1 MSGQKR
7 NLEEVDPDYADI
19 CAEQNKRQRALEED
33 AKQTVCHRIQNI
45 MKNEF
50 LKEINNKES
59 ELQQVDKRLSEARL
73 MMDRLRACVVA
84 SYYGQINNATSVQTP
99 NVNAPPPSIHTA
111 VKKFIGKAPSHQIS
125 ITDNGHPNHI
135 QENHQEILSNLITQE
150 AKLFRGSD
158 SSKSTRPS
166 SVPANSAPDS
176 SIANSMTYDDRR
188 SRFKIKKKI
197 IVGNVSKYITVG
209 SQRKSNDILSHKWMV
224 YVRGPRVTPDMS
236 KDGREFPVR
245 VQLHFVDPRNKKV
258 IEVELEKDFFEASDS
273 TSSNSLLPTQ
283 VHPKFSAAASLMKL
297 AADSDVILKV
307 DKTQN
312 DGNEM
317 DGSPDSNSS
326 HPVPREPVLTIG
338 SDENDVHK
346 PDEQIQQEEYHMTIA
361 HEDPED
367 NVIDVCADGHDDNI
381 DNKPLVTENHI
392 LASPFSPFPNDNTD
406 DKKLMD
412 IKEPLHINQQMSQ
425 NIKTEGNVLW
435 QPPQET
441 NITMG
446 TPLGNPT
453 VIHHKQVFTVFS
465 SPVSLAKPSV
475 TVTSSQPIVS
485 QFNQNISQNNKPVI
499 LVPSIVSTNN
509 SQIVNSPSLL
519 AIQQKDINPL
529 SMQKVIFMNSNS
541 PVAARLPAQ
550 SSTIRHV
557 VPKPISLLNN
567 PLKPVSLLTAP
578 PKPVSLKA
586 VSKPISLLTASP
598 KPVSLTAVSKPVSI
612 LTAAPRP
619 VSLLTAAPKQ
629 FSLLTGH
636 VVKPFTAPVQQVS
649 SSSTHMSTSL
659 LNQKPNISN
668 STGQTY
674 VLNKAANQVL
684 LVNSALPQTVHQTN
698 PLTDLS
704 CKVIYPSN
712 SSYQVAVNVAVRP
725 TKQFSLLKNLDV
737 LPSTPCI
744 SSESVIQDLSSAVN
758 NQHKNLATMT
768 SLDPSLNFPKLSALG
783 KTKHAKNCLKT
794 PDIKIEKKVPT
805 EEERKKGQYE
815 VLKAWKEN
823 PELYERSSVKAKR
836 IVLAARDKIEGEAE
850 DIPELIIADYSSMS
864 SLLKDAVKLH
874 PLIQENVNKLT
885 HPYCAHSLEQWTSWP
900 IGKQRAN
907 ELASIE
913 GGGMGVEGMGVEGM
927 GIRDM
932 SIANH
937 NQKGI
942 LAKRNQ
948 TDTPYFL
955 GNYWWHGA
963 CFVLKYLKKCLNN
976 KTEYKGIGNFGLQE
990 NSSTGFGFMH
1000 LVLVQNQDLEIVNI
1014 EINQPKL
1021 TIKTEIEDTAKI
1033 NCKSGIQCISPSE
1046 GAEFIYDELRK
1057 RCLKFEPTE
1066 LEPGIYTL
1074 TVMDML
1080 YKVMLEFGSD
1090 IIRESASILSQTQS
1104 GIRQSEAVITR
1115 HIVHSALTHLP
1126 EAGFCCDKFLG
1137 KEEEDDGS
1145 VR

>member
-1 MSGQKR
+1 MT
-7 NLEEVDPDYADI
+7 
-19 CAEQNKRQRALEED
+19 ED
-33 AKQTVCHRIQNI
+33 
-45 MKNEF
+45 
-50 LKEINNKES
+50 L
-59 ELQQVDKRLSEARL
+59 
-73 MMDRLRACVVA
+73 
-84 SYYGQINNATSVQTP
+84 
-99 NVNAPPPSIHTA
+99 
-111 VKKFIGKAPSHQIS
+111 
-125 ITDNGHPNHI
+125 
-135 QENHQEILSNLITQE
+135 
-150 AKLFRGSD
+150 D
-158 SSKSTRPS
+158 S
-166 SVPANSAPDS
+166 
-176 SIANSMTYDDRR
+176 
-188 SRFKIKKKI
+188 KIKKKI
-197 IVGNVSKYITVG
+197 IVGNVSKYIPVDH
-209 SQRKSNDILSHKWMV
+209 RESNDMSSHKWMV
-224 YVRGPRVTPDMS
+224 YVRGPRATHDISSFVKKVWFFLHHSYKPNDLVEISSPPFHLTRR
-236 KDGREFPVR
+236 GWGEFPVR

-258 IEVELEKDFFEASDS
+258 DIIHHL
-273 TSSNSLLPTQ
+273 
-283 VHPKFSAAASLMKL
+283 KL
-297 AADSDVILKV
+297 DKTFTGLQTPGAETV
-307 DKTQN
+307 DKH
-312 DGNEM
+312 GPMGMKWM
-317 DGSPDSNSS
+317 DRQIVTAAIRCLG
-326 HPVPREPVLTIG
+326 EPVLTLIG

-367 NVIDVCADGHDDNI
+367 NVIDVCADGHDDII
-381 DNKPLVTENHI
+381 DIKPLVTENQI

-465 SPVSLAKPSV
+465 SLVSLTKPSV

-567 PLKPVSLLTAP
+567 PLKPISLLTAPPRQVSLTAVSKPVSLLTAP
-578 PKPVSLKA
+578 PKPVSLTA
-586 VSKPISLLTASP
+586 VSKPISL
-598 KPVSLTAVSKPVSI
+598 

-619 VSLLTAAPKQ
+619 VSLLTGAPKQ
-629 FSLLTGH
+629 FSLLTGR
-636 VVKPFTAPVQQVS
+636 VVNPFTAPVQQVS
-649 SSSTHMSTSL
+649 SSSTHVSTSL

-704 CKVIYPSN
+704 RKVIYPSN
-712 SSYQVAVNVAVRP
+712 SPYQIAVNVAVRP
-725 TKQFSLLKNLDV
+725 TKQLSLLKNVDV
-737 LPSTPCI
+737 LPSTTCI
-744 SSESVIQDLSSAVN
+744 SSEPVIQDLSSAVN

-794 PDIKIEKKVPT
+794 LDIKIEKKVPT

-907 ELASIE
+907 E
-913 GGGMGVEGMGVEGM
+913 
-927 GIRDM
+927 
-932 SIANH
+932 
-937 NQKGI
+937 
-942 LAKRNQ
+942 
-948 TDTPYFL
+948 
-955 GNYWWHGA
+955 WHRA

-976 KTEYKGIGNFGLQE
+976 KTEYKGEKLRTTRELVNWCRLHAFSPCTSTSIK
-990 NSSTGFGFMH
+990 SST
-1000 LVLVQNQDLEIVNI
+1000 LDTDIDNNVVLPHSCSSFTTFKNLEKELSCYKINDDIQNQDLEIVNI
-1014 EINQPKL
+1014 EINKPKL

-1033 NCKSGIQCISPSE
+1033 NCKSGIQCISSGE

-1066 LEPGIYTL
+1066 LEPGIYSL

-1090 IIRESASILSQTQS
+1090 IIRESASILSQTQ
-1104 GIRQSEAVITR
+1104 RQSEAVITR